1 MFIFLKFLFSSI
13 SRSSFRNW
21 LLGTLLMFILPLSG
35 VLLKSWSSR
44 RSFKIVVDFLRQI
57 SSGFF
62 RDTTSLK
69 VILGINNLKF
79 VRENGLVSDNN
90 RRLFYFRLSDFWKG
104 TVYLVMRKV
113 FLIVKL
119 YWSNKL
125 FFFNWFFLLFLKFF
139 QLPLMFL
146 I

>member
-13 SRSSFRNW
+13 GRSSFRNW